1 MMKYKGPG
9 CYRFIN
15 EYGKVIYVGSAK
27 NIDRRIHSHWSK
39 SGHLPKKCYD
49 SVAIIEVC
57 KCQDYATALAFEIYA
72 INKYIPKYNKR
83 DTNVRIKNTEIYEDM
98 ENWKTY
104 YKFKNLDHEKIKA
117 NKKQDAL
124 VMAIGYIVFILVIIK
139 MLI

>member
-1 MMKYKGPG
+1 MMKYKGCG
-9 CYRFIN
+9 CYRFID
-15 EYGKVIYVGSAK
+15 EVGKVIYVGSAK
-27 NIDRRIHSHWSK
+27 NIERRIHSHVSK
-39 SGHLPKKCYD
+39 SGHKPKKSYD

-57 KCQDYATALAFEIYA
+57 KCQDYATALAFEIYS

-83 DTNVRIKNTEIYEDM
+83 DTNVHIKNTEIYEDM

-117 NKKQDAL
+117 TKKQDAL

>member
-1 MMKYKGPG
+1 MNKYKGPG
-9 CYRFIN
+9 CYRFIDTM
-15 EYGKVIYVGSAK
+15 GKIIYVGSAK
-27 NIDRRIHSHWSK
+27 NIDRRIHSHFSK

-49 SVAIIEVC
+49 SVARIEVC

-72 INKYIPKYNKR
+72 ISKYVPKYNKR